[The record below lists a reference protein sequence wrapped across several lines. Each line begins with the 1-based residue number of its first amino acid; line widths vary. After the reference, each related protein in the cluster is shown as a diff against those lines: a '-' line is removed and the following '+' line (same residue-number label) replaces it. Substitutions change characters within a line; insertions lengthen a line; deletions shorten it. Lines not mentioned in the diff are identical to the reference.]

1 MEKSDA
7 QLVITAPAP
16 YGPILA
22 NKVGARLT
30 LGVLTQL
37 ISEAESRLIIS
48 APYIQNSFGLPANEL
63 QLSLKSALGRGI
75 EVSLISTLKS
85 LQKVGISEF
94 SLSNSQKLKLF
105 CPAAN
110 IENEDFLG
118 SHAKFCVVDGEK
130 AYIGS
135 ANLTKPGMHNN
146 MELGIL
152 VEGAVAKQVEAF
164 WVRALELG
172 LYTLISSDTSSKF

>member
-1 MEKSDA
+1 MKSDA

-22 NKVGARLT
+22 NKTGARLT

-37 ISEAESRLIIS
+37 ISGARSTLIIS
-48 APYIQNSFGLPANEL
+48 APYIQNSFGLPENEL
-63 QLSLKSALGRGI
+63 QLSLKTALGRGVEI
-75 EVSLISTLKS
+75 SLISTLKS
-85 LQKVGISEF
+85 LQQLNISELAQGDF
-94 SLSNSQKLKLF
+94 EKLKLF
-105 CPAAN
+105 RPAAN
-110 IENEDFLG
+110 IENEEFLG
-118 SHAKFCVVDGEK
+118 SHAKFCVADGER

-152 VEGAVAKQVEAF
+152 VDGVVAKQVEKF
-164 WVRALELG
+164 WKHALETN
-172 LYTLISSDTSSKF
+172 LYIPISAL